1 MRRRKY
7 TFVTNEINKEI
18 LEEINAK
25 LGGILLLLTKIYGEE
40 KWSTTIA
47 RRAEKKPPE
56 AIAPKNMR
64 YAEDAREWWKMDER
78 KMKKYLEFYMIE
90 RMQVNLAN
98 AFGERP
104 QELFL
109 HEIGIENP
117 TNATKARLTRLIDKL
132 YRIKRANIRR

>member
-1 MRRRKY
+1 
-7 TFVTNEINKEI
+7 
-18 LEEINAK
+18 
-25 LGGILLLLTKIYGEE
+25 
-40 KWSTTIA
+40 
-47 RRAEKKPPE
+47 
-56 AIAPKNMR
+56 
-64 YAEDAREWWKMDER
+64 MDER

-90 RMQVNLAN
+90 RMQINLAN

-117 TNATKARLTRLIDKL
+117 TNATKARLSRLIDKL